1 MLNTS
6 DKLIVALDVED
17 LKTAES
23 LVNRLYPTVKI
34 FKIGSPLFTKEG
46 PAAVSLIQ
54 KKGAKV
60 FLDLKFHDIP
70 NTVGLASRFATSL
83 GVFMFNVHIQGGLY
97 MMKEAKKASVEEATR
112 LKINKPIILGV
123 TILTSMDEK
132 ELLDIGIRKGIK
144 EQVLY
149 LARLAKQAGLD
160 GVVAAPKEA
169 QSIRWACGDDFVI
182 VTPGIRPEWAQ
193 PQDQKRIATPKEAIG
208 SGANYIVIGRP
219 IIEAADPLDAA
230 MKVFQEMK

>member
-1 MLNTS
+1 MNAE

-17 LKTAES
+17 LKTAQD

-46 PAAVSLIQ
+46 PQAVSLIQ

-60 FLDLKFHDIP
+60 FLDLKFYDIP
-70 NTVGLASRFATSL
+70 NTVGLSSRFATGL
-83 GVFMFNVHIQGGLY
+83 GVFMFNVHIQGGIS
-97 MMKEAKKASVEEATR
+97 MMKEAKAASTDEANK
-112 LKINKPIILGV
+112 LKITKPIILGV

-160 GVVAAPKEA
+160 GVVCAPKEA
-169 QSIRWACGDDFVI
+169 QSIRWACGEDFVI
-182 VTPGIRPEWAQ
+182 VTPGIRPAWAQ
-193 PQDQKRIATPKEAIG
+193 PADQKRTQTPKEAVAC
-208 SGANYIVIGRP
+208 GANYIVVGRP
-219 IIEAADPLDAA
+219 IIEASDPLEAIR
-230 MKVFQEMK
+230 KVIQEVSS